1 MNDSDAE
8 QIARIGARCHAPR
21 KAGRKLK
28 KAIPMRFKKRTRSVE
43 WICGLNLRIEKI
55 HYGKSKYAEE
65 RR

>member
-1 MNDSDAE
+1 L
-8 QIARIGARCHAPR
+8 
-21 KAGRKLK
+21 LK
-28 KAIPMRFKKRTRSVE
+28 KAMPMRFKKRTRSVE